1 MDQGC
6 ELLTCRQYC
15 NEGVK
20 VPHMSEL
27 SAKVRSALDAAVA
40 AIGGSPR
47 DGQIEMAEAV
57 ANALTDRHHL
67 MVQAGTGTGKSLA
80 YLIPALVHGRKVL
93 VATATLALQ
102 RQLVDRDLPAVVPA
116 LEKVLGRSITFGI
129 YKGVGNYICLQK
141 MNADEVDPD
150 GELLL
155 ESSYLEKD
163 AKRLIAWAKTPGV
176 SGDRDDAPEID
187 RRVWAAN
194 SLSGRECVGADAC
207 AWGAQCFSA
216 KAKLKAQEADVVV
229 TNHTLLAIEIVDAHP
244 ILPECDAVVLD
255 EAHEFMD
262 RTTQAVTEEL
272 TAARVQR
279 AAAMARKYLPG
290 KVSDTLTSAGD
301 SFDDAMSDYGEQM
314 KSEFGSNGRLDEIPS
329 SLEAPIRRLKEAATA
344 LVQLIAADD
353 GIVDPD
359 ENAERARVR
368 GAVNEIATT
377 AGKLLKMGDE
387 HVLWYEPTFSTL
399 HLAPLSVSQVLR
411 SNLLTRKPV
420 IATSATL
427 TVGNSF
433 DAMARSIGFLVGA
446 DGDEEV
452 GNDQIDP
459 ANVQMLDVG
468 SPFDFANQGVL
479 YLPKHLP
486 EPGRE
491 GPSQEALDELG
502 ELIDAAGGRT
512 LALFSSWRGVEAA
525 DAHLRKVLVD
535 LPISIITQKRG
546 DAVGPLVERF
556 AKDETSILLG
566 TISLWQGVDV
576 PGNSCILVAIDRIP
590 FPRPDEPVMSARSS
604 QADASGGSGF
614 MQVSVPRAAL
624 LLAQGTGR
632 LIRSIEDRGVVAIL
646 DSRIVTKRYGSVL
659 LNSMPPLWRTS
670 DGATVRDSLRRLANS
685 VAE

>member
-1 MDQGC
+1 
-6 ELLTCRQYC
+6 
-15 NEGVK
+15 
-20 VPHMSEL
+20 MSEL

-646 DSRIVTKRYGSVL
+646 DSRIVTKRY
-659 LNSMPPLWRTS
+659 
-670 DGATVRDSLRRLANS
+670 
-685 VAE
+685 